1 MVVQLITGNTN
12 PENVTFL
19 MPRVTVLPVRPR
31 RWLPRD
37 IDPLTLIDRVLAFIC
52 YRLNNTLRKCLGYKT
67 PTDVFRQKLFA
78 NRHRYA

>member
-37 IDPLTLIDRVLAFIC
+37 IDPLTLIDRDLAFIC
-52 YRLNNTLRKCLGYKT
+52 YRLNNTLRKVSGANLVAKT
-67 PTDVFRQKLFA
+67 LFLIPSQK
-78 NRHRYA
+78 N